1 MQGARG
7 GLSAGLIITLALLPI
22 FCYNETMLNLE
33 KSRFIFAA
41 AQSLMPGGVNSPARS
56 FGAVGGKPIVIARGE
71 GAYLY
76 DVDGNKYL
84 DYVQSWGPM
93 ILGHAH
99 PAVVAALEAAL
110 KNGTSFGAPTE
121 AESEFAQLLI
131 ELVPALEKI
140 RFVNSGTEATMS
152 AIRLARGYTGRNKI
166 IKFIGNYHGHVD
178 SLLVAA
184 GSSAATLG
192 VPNSPG
198 VTPGTAQDTILLP
211 YNNIDAVD
219 KAFEEHG
226 KEIAAV
232 IVEPVAGNMGC
243 VVGSSNFLYE
253 LRHLTQNNKSLLI
266 FDEVLSGFRAGKA
279 GAGQRFSITPDLI
292 TLGKVIGGGLPVGA
306 YGGKTEIMDH
316 VLPVGN
322 VFQAGT
328 LSGNP
333 LAMAAGM
340 ATIKTLREMQCFNVL
355 ERKMALL
362 AEGLED
368 EACAANLSVH
378 VEHIGSMMTLFFL
391 CDDCSGV
398 HHHVLDVTV
407 SGGQVTR
414 STATSSSGNAY
425 AGKITDWA
433 SASACDTDRYAK
445 YFWGMLERGFYFPCS
460 QFEAFFMS
468 TAITEAEIEQTI
480 AAASEVFKTL

>member
-1 MQGARG
+1 
-7 GLSAGLIITLALLPI
+7 
-22 FCYNETMLNLE
+22 MLDHS
-33 KSRFIFAA
+33 KSQSIFAN

-56 FGAVGGKPIVIARGE
+56 FSAVGGEPVVIARGE

-99 PAVVAALEAAL
+99 PAVVAAVEAAL

-121 AESEFAQLLI
+121 AENEFAKLLI
-131 ELVPALEKI
+131 DNVPALKKI

-152 AIRLARGYTGRNKI
+152 AIRLARGYTKRPKI
-166 IKFIGNYHGHVD
+166 VKFIGNYHGHVD
-178 SLLVAA
+178 ALLVAA

-198 VTPGTAQDTILLP
+198 VTSGAVQDTILLA
-211 YNNIDAVD
+211 YNNVDALRKTFLECGSD
-219 KAFEEHG
+219 
-226 KEIAAV
+226 IAAV

-243 VVGSSNFLYE
+243 VIGSSNFLYE
-253 LRHLTQNNKSLLI
+253 LRHLTQQNGTVLI
-266 FDEVLSGFRAGKA
+266 FDEVMSGFRAGKA

-292 TLGKVIGGGLPVGA
+292 TLGKVIGGGLPIGA
-306 YGGKTEIMDH
+306 YGGSVAIMDH
-316 VLPVGN
+316 LLPVGK

-340 ATIKTLREMQCFNVL
+340 ATVKTLLEKQSFNTL

-368 EACAANLSVH
+368 EARDAKIPVYI
-378 VEHIGSMMTLFFL
+378 EQIGSMMTMFFL
-391 CDDCSGV
+391 TTDTSGI
-398 HHHVLDVTV
+398 HHHVLDVSAGGGTV
-407 SGGQVTR
+407 QR
-414 STATSSSGNAY
+414 STATSTSGNSFS
-425 AGKITDWA
+425 GKITDWE
-433 SASACDTDRYAK
+433 SASACNTDRYAK
-445 YFWGMLERGFYFPCS
+445 FFRGMLERGFYFPCS

-468 TAITEAEIEQTI
+468 TEITEEEIQKTI
-480 AAASEVFKTL
+480 DAAKEVFSTL